1 MRDGAKTSFVY
12 YLEWADE
19 LLKLP
24 EDLRLKIDDA
34 VKRYVLYGEEPTDRE
49 VLYSMFGLMRKQIDR
64 DTSKWND
71 IRIKRREAGAKGAAV
86 TNRQKSAN
94 SANAAKSRQSS
105 ANSAVNV
112 DVDANVDVNVNVD
125 ENKGKSAKRFSAPT
139 LEDVRAYV
147 SEKGYNMSAEAFFNH
162 YEANGWMVGR
172 NKMKNWKAAV
182 AQWNA
187 REDDFQQPVSRGTT
201 GRIHTPGEMARIDK
215 ERRDAEVAAQMA
227 RLMGVDY

>member
-1 MRDGAKTSFVY
+1 
-12 YLEWADE
+12 
-19 LLKLP
+19 
-24 EDLRLKIDDA
+24 
-34 VKRYVLYGEEPTDRE
+34 
-49 VLYSMFGLMRKQIDR
+49 
-64 DTSKWND
+64 
-71 IRIKRREAGAKGAAV
+71 
-86 TNRQKSAN
+86 
-94 SANAAKSRQSS
+94 
-105 ANSAVNV
+105 
-112 DVDANVDVNVNVD
+112 
-125 ENKGKSAKRFSAPT
+125 
-139 LEDVRAYV
+139 
-147 SEKGYNMSAEAFFNH
+147 MSAEAFFNH